1 MGLTA
6 TLVLMLLAVGAAG
19 LANWRERRPGELG
32 RPPLVSYTVVQMIA
46 LVVALVMAAHLVSL
60 LTGQPLTSRFLG

>member
-1 MGLTA
+1 MSLTI

-19 LANWRERRPGELG
+19 VANWQERRPRELG
-32 RPPLVSYTVVQMIA
+32 NPPLISYTLVQMLA

-60 LTGQPLTSRFLG
+60 LTGHPLVSRFSR